1 MADVDKCVNRV
12 LDEIYLIKKGVRDC
26 ALVDLG
32 LKNANWEEVQYAV
45 EQAVIQNDLNIIFKS
60 FETDDPD
67 GINTYYEAY
76 IYRYNHQRLII
87 DLLDTLPTHELLYEY
102 TLGNLLGYSGAAMEE
117 YIMKKVISSAADEIK
132 KHAVKKD
139 KTQDN
144 DLEAMRKSNEAW
156 AKVRY

>member
-1 MADVDKCVNRV
+1 MAEVDKYVNRV

-32 LKNANWEEVQYAV
+32 LSTDKWAIIQYNV

-76 IYRYNHQRLII
+76 IYKYNHQRLII

-102 TLGNLLGYSGAAMEE
+102 ILGNLLGYSGAAMEE
-117 YIMKKVISSAADEIK
+117 HIMKKVISSAADEIK
-132 KHAVKKD
+132 KHTVKN
-139 KTQDN
+139 DN
-144 DLEAMRKSNEAW
+144 CMQSNMKKIRKSYGVCNIE
-156 AKVRY
+156 